1 MVSSVG
7 NDAIQQQNVARIGK
21 DTVGE
26 ARLNYMNFKPV
37 KNEQGNVTAIEC
49 THAMAV
55 NPGAVPSFIQGMM
68 MKAHRNLLI
77 DQITY
82 MNKHKDRLQNIWSN
96 EVKHIVDQIYESQ
109 RPKAP
114 IIEEVVISTP
124 KKEEPEI
131 NTERGLLEEIHLR
144 DKTPEKPV

>member
-1 MVSSVG
+1 
-7 NDAIQQQNVARIGK
+7 
-21 DTVGE
+21 
-26 ARLNYMNFKPV
+26 
-37 KNEQGNVTAIEC
+37 
-49 THAMAV
+49 
-55 NPGAVPSFIQGMM
+55 
-68 MKAHRNLLI
+68 
-77 DQITY
+77 